1 MRFPAQYTLL
11 PSPQGKGEKEKTM
24 EEFAMV
30 TMDDLVDV
38 GCYTTL
44 PTETEEDKI
53 NVFNVSSNPDE
64 KLKDHI
70 NEVVKIRHVYIEPVS
85 VTNKETGEVTTAPH
99 IVLIDDSGTSYECTS
114 YGIFNCLRKIF
125 QAFGLP
131 DTWEFAR
138 PFMVKQISRGADK
151 NFLTLKAVAQETTK
165 AKK

>member
-1 MRFPAQYTLL
+1 MRKL

-24 EEFAMV
+24 ENFAMV
-30 TMDDLVDV
+30 TMDILEDV
-38 GCYTTL
+38 GCYTSL
-44 PTETEEDKI
+44 PAETEDDKI
-53 NVFNVSSNPDE
+53 NIFNVSSSPDE

-70 NEVVKIRHVYIEPVS
+70 NEIVKIRHVYIEPVS
-85 VTNKETGEVTTAPH
+85 IINKETGESTTAPH
-99 IVLIDDSGTSYECTS
+99 IVIIDDSGTSYECTS

-151 NFLTLKAVAQETTK
+151 NFLTLKAVAPE
-165 AKK
+165 KKKEKK

>member
-1 MRFPAQYTLL
+1 
-11 PSPQGKGEKEKTM
+11 M
-24 EEFAMV
+24 ENFA
-30 TMDDLVDV
+30 LVSMENLEEI
-38 GCYTTL
+38 GSYTTL
-44 PTETEEDKI
+44 PAETEEDKI
-53 NVFNVSSNPDE
+53 NIFNVSSSPDE

-70 NEVVKIRHVYIEPVS
+70 NEIVKIRHVYMEPVC
-85 VTNKETGEVTTAPH
+85 VTNKETGEVTNAPH

-151 NFLTLKAVAQETTK
+151 NFLTLKAVSPET
-165 AKK
+165 KKEKK

>member
-1 MRFPAQYTLL
+1 
-11 PSPQGKGEKEKTM
+11 M

-30 TMDDLVDV
+30 TMDNLIDV

-44 PTETEEDKI
+44 PAETEEDKI
-53 NVFNVSSNPDE
+53 NIFNVSSSPDE

-70 NEVVKIRHVYIEPVS
+70 NEIVKIRHVYMEPVC
-85 VTNKETGEVTTAPH
+85 VINKETGESATAPH

-151 NFLTLKAVAQETTK
+151 NFLTLKAVATET
-165 AKK
+165 KK